1 MGDMF
6 GNQKQHGSN
15 ASVGNSADMGM
26 AILKALVPAL
36 PYIGWAG
43 VVFLPFFFASGKDF
57 TSVAIWQYV
66 VSAVVGIG
74 IAIGTRFIPFPPKLK
89 WLSKV
94 LLWLP
99 IVVVAIVAAIALF
112 L

>member
-15 ASVGNSADMGM
+15 ASVGSSADMGM

-57 TSVAIWQYV
+57 TSVAIE
-66 VSAVVGIG
+66 
-74 IAIGTRFIPFPPKLK
+74 TRFIPFPPKLK

-99 IVVVAIVAAIALF
+99 IVVVAIVVAIALF

>member
-15 ASVGNSADMGM
+15 ASVGSSADMGM

-66 VSAVVGIG
+66 VSAVIGIG
-74 IAIGTRFIPFPPKLK
+74 IGVGTHFIPFPKK
-89 WLSKV
+89 FHWLRKM

-99 IVVVAIVAAIALF
+99 IVVVAIVVAIALF

>member
-6 GNQKQHGSN
+6 GNQQQHGSG
-15 ASVGNSADMGM
+15 VGSGSGGFDLM
-26 AILKALVPAL
+26 ALVPAL

-43 VVFLPFFFASGKDF
+43 VVFLPFYFASGKDF
-57 TSVAIWQYV
+57 ASVAIWQYIV
-66 VSAVVGIG
+66 AAVVGIG

-89 WLSKV
+89 WLGKV

-99 IVVVAIVAAIALF
+99 IAVVAVVLAISLV